1 MKYKKYF
8 EEEIDQEF
16 DIYDEET
23 REFLMDDD
31 EISNEEEAFMEGYKN
46 A

>member
-1 MKYKKYF
+1 MKYKKF
-8 EEEIDQEF
+8 SEEELEREC
-16 DIYDEET
+16 DIYEEDT

-31 EISNEEEAFMEGYKN
+31 EISNEEEAFMEGYEN